1 MAISD
6 SVLRSISFSLSLSR
20 MTLRLSDYTDSPSSE
35 DVSITYPTLLT
46 ILDLLLEACLLS
58 MSAFIF
64 AILPGILLLVG
75 G

>member
-1 MAISD
+1 
-6 SVLRSISFSLSLSR
+6 